1 MMDTKLRAFR
11 KQAREENRGRKG
23 LARRYSRE
31 LRLDAVAYLN
41 RKKRDGASVERI
53 ASELG
58 VSNWSLSRW
67 ARESE
72 RLGVVVPVEVTASE
86 ESKELSLVTPGGYR
100 VEGLSEEGLVRL
112 VGRLG

>member
-1 MMDTKLRAFR
+1 MDVKLRAFR
-11 KQAREENRGRKG
+11 KQAREENRGRTG
-23 LARRYSRE
+23 LARRYSRQ

-41 RKKRDGASVERI
+41 RKKRDDVSVDSV

-72 RLGVVVPVEVTASE
+72 SLGEVVPVEVTASE

-100 VEGLSEEGLVRL
+100 VEGLSEERLLRL
-112 VGRLG
+112 VERLG